1 MGKGKRLRE
10 NRVVIIDDPP
20 KTVTVKPLAAATVM
34 ARRYRQGP
42 FAPAVFSIA
51 PSRWARLKAWLLN

>member
-1 MGKGKRLRE
+1 MGKGK
-10 NRVVIIDDPP
+10 IIDDPP

-42 FAPAVFSIA
+42 FAPAV

>member
-10 NRVVIIDDPP
+10 NRE
-20 KTVTVKPLAAATVM
+20 TVTVKPLAAATVM

-42 FAPAVFSIA
+42 FAPAA
-51 PSRWARLKAWLLN
+51 SRWARLKAWLLN